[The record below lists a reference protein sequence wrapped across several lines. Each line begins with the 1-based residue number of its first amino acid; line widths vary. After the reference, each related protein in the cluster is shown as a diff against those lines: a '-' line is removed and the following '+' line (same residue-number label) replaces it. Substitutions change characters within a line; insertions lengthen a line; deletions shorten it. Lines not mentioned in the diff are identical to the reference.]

1 MAPKKGGPRRMPTPQ
16 VDMEHLLDVL
26 KEQVRTL
33 GQADAFQLGDYL
45 VISKAQAI
53 SGKSLVE
60 QSTFVHKLL
69 GLNDSLLF
77 NYKDLKDAFGEVC
90 KNFPDLQNSFPVGMR
105 PSLSGKL
112 AEACMTMCT
121 HVRRL
126 KIDQK
131 FQEACKSLSDWQV
144 QKLEAMRLALGVEQQ
159 ETKGSSRREEAA
171 QGAKD
176 EDSNSSIATQ
186 DLLSM
191 DLPSTPGKKRKSKCL
206 AEAEEVSPVPA
217 RKQNLRELQALK
229 KPAAR
234 PFKRP
239 AAKQK
244 EQQDKL
250 SFNYKKANL
259 YLMTYKKT
267 TAVAVVAK
275 NVGQLLQVVKF
286 KDVNKN
292 KKAAERLMGMLQR
305 GSTLA
310 TVLEAKNNL

>member
-1 MAPKKGGPRRMPTPQ
+1 
-16 VDMEHLLDVL
+16 
-26 KEQVRTL
+26 
-33 GQADAFQLGDYL
+33 
-45 VISKAQAI
+45 
-53 SGKSLVE
+53 
-60 QSTFVHKLL
+60 
-69 GLNDSLLF
+69 
-77 NYKDLKDAFGEVC
+77 
-90 KNFPDLQNSFPVGMR
+90 
-105 PSLSGKL
+105 
-112 AEACMTMCT
+112 
-121 HVRRL
+121 
-126 KIDQK
+126 
-131 FQEACKSLSDWQV
+131 
-144 QKLEAMRLALGVEQQ
+144 
-159 ETKGSSRREEAA
+159 
-171 QGAKD
+171 
-176 EDSNSSIATQ
+176 
-186 DLLSM
+186 M

-250 SFNYKKANL
+250 SLNYKKANL